1 MFRFE
6 NELYLWFLLVLP
18 ILALIFVSFVY
29 WRKKAVA
36 RFGDTGLVQQLIPE
50 FSSGKLWT
58 KFILYLVA
66 MGLVIIGLAN
76 PQVGTKLERVER
88 KGVDVI
94 IAVDVSRSMLAE
106 DLTPNRI
113 EVAKRIVAKLIDQL
127 GNDRVGIIV
136 FAGNAYLQVPLTVD
150 YSAAKLLLRTLN
162 TDMVPAQ
169 GTALGEA
176 IELAS
181 EHFDPEATKFKAMIL
196 ITDGENHESGAI
208 DAAEKA
214 AEEGVIIHTMGIGS
228 EEGGTI
234 PVFNSRGQRTGV
246 KKDNKNQIV
255 NSKLEESALKE
266 ISKVTDGRYFRVKG
280 SQGEVN
286 QILGELQNMEK
297 KDFEDRVFT
306 DYEDQFQYFL
316 FPALLLLL
324 IDFFLSE
331 RRNRKMEGGSL
342 FKKKPKTDTDK
353 KTKTNTDKKT
363 KIASS

>member
-6 NELYLWFLLVLP
+6 NEQYLWLLLLLP
-18 ILALIFVSFVY
+18 LLLLIFVGFIY
-29 WRKKAVA
+29 WRKKAVT
-36 RFGDTGLVQQLIPE
+36 RFGELGLVEQLIPN

-66 MGLVIIGLAN
+66 MALLIIGLAN

-106 DLTPNRI
+106 DLEPNRI
-113 EVAKRIVAKLIDQL
+113 EIAKRIVGKLIDQL

-136 FAGNAYLQVPLTVD
+136 FAGGAYLQVPLTID
-150 YSAAKLLLRTLN
+150 YSAAKLMLRTLN
-162 TDMVPAQ
+162 TDMVPSQ

-176 IELAS
+176 IELS
-181 EHFDPEATKFKAMIL
+181 QEHFDPEATKFKAMIL
-196 ITDGENHESGAI
+196 ITDGENHENGAV

-214 AEEGVIIHTMGIGS
+214 AEQGVIIHTMGIGS
-228 EEGGTI
+228 EDGAPI
-234 PVFNSRGQRTGV
+234 PVFNSRGQRMGY
-246 KKDNKNQIV
+246 KKDNKNQQV
-255 NSKLEESALKE
+255 VSRLDEGVLKE
-266 ISKVTDGRYFRVKG
+266 ISKATKGRYFRVKG
-280 SQGEVN
+280 AQGEVN
-286 QILGELQNMEK
+286 QILAALQNMEK

-316 FPALLLLL
+316 FPVLLLLL

-331 RRNRKMEGGSL
+331 RKNQRIAGTTL
-342 FKKKPKTDTDK
+342 FEDK
-353 KTKTNTDKKT
+353 KLPKAK
-363 KIASS
+363 